1 MKFIHLSDLHLG
13 KRVNEFSMIEDQK
26 YILLQTINIIDDEKP
41 DAVIIAGDI
50 YDKSIPSEEAMLL
63 FDDFLLRL
71 SKRNISVFVISGN
84 HDSSVRLS
92 DHSKLVVNQGIYLS
106 PVYDGTLKPV
116 SMEDEYGEI
125 NVYMLPFIKPVVV
138 KQYFGDE
145 EILSYTDAV
154 RVAIKHMNVD
164 CNKRN
169 VLVAHQFVLGATT
182 CESEEHIV
190 GGLDSVSSDVF
201 DCFDYV
207 ALGHIHGKQ
216 YIGRETVRY
225 CGTLLKYSF
234 SEKNHVKSVT
244 VVDIKEKGNI
254 EVREVMLTPRRDLR
268 EIRGQYEDITNRKN
282 YEGTNVD
289 DYVHIV
295 LTDEEDVIDAIGKLR
310 TIYPNIMKLSYD
322 NKRTRE
328 NNVLTEAGAI
338 EEKSPLEL
346 FEDFYS
352 MQNNVSMSP
361 WQTDY
366 VKELIEEIWGN

>member
-92 DHSKLVVNQGIYLS
+92 DHSKLIENQGIYLS

-169 VLVAHQFVLGATT
+169 VLVAHQFVLGAAT

-254 EVREVMLTPRRDLR
+254 DIREVMLTPKHDLR
-268 EIRGQYEDITNRKN
+268 EIKGSYEDITNRKN
-282 YEGTNVD
+282 YEGTNAD

>member
-169 VLVAHQFVLGATT
+169 VLVAHQFVLGAAT

-254 EVREVMLTPRRDLR
+254 DIREVMLTPRRDLR
-268 EIRGQYEDITNRKN
+268 EIKGSYEDITNRKN

>member
-92 DHSKLVVNQGIYLS
+92 DHSKLIENQGIYLS

-254 EVREVMLTPRRDLR
+254 DIREVMLTPKHDLR
-268 EIRGQYEDITNRKN
+268 EIKGSYEDITNRKN

>member
-92 DHSKLVVNQGIYLS
+92 DHSKLIENQGIYLS

-169 VLVAHQFVLGATT
+169 VLVAHQFVLGAAT

-216 YIGRETVRY
+216 YIGRETLRY

-254 EVREVMLTPRRDLR
+254 DIREVMLTPKRDLR
-268 EIRGQYEDITNRKN
+268 EIKGAYEDITNRKN

>member
-92 DHSKLVVNQGIYLS
+92 DHSKLIVNQGIYLS

-169 VLVAHQFVLGATT
+169 VLVAHQFVLGAAT

-244 VVDIKEKGNI
+244 VVDIKEKGDI
-254 EVREVMLTPRRDLR
+254 DIREVMLTPKRDLR
-268 EIRGQYEDITNRKN
+268 EIKGSYEDITNRKN

>member
-138 KQYFGDE
+138 KQYFSDE

-169 VLVAHQFVLGATT
+169 VLVAHQFVLGAAT

-254 EVREVMLTPRRDLR
+254 DIREVMLTPKHDLR
-268 EIRGQYEDITNRKN
+268 EIKGAYEDITNRKN

>member
-92 DHSKLVVNQGIYLS
+92 DHSKLIENQGIYLS

-138 KQYFGDE
+138 KQYFSDE
-145 EILSYTDAV
+145 EINTYTDAV
-154 RVAIKHMNVD
+154 RVAIKHMDVD

-169 VLVAHQFVLGATT
+169 VLVAHQFVLGAAT

-216 YIGRETVRY
+216 YIGRETLRY

>member
-138 KQYFGDE
+138 KQYFSDE

-201 DCFDYV
+201 ECFDYV

-254 EVREVMLTPRRDLR
+254 DIREVMLTPKRDLR
-268 EIRGQYEDITNRKN
+268 EIKGSYEDITNRKN

>member
-138 KQYFGDE
+138 KQYFSDE

-169 VLVAHQFVLGATT
+169 VLVAHQFVLGAAT

-254 EVREVMLTPRRDLR
+254 DIREVMLTPKRDLR
-268 EIRGQYEDITNRKN
+268 EIKGSYEDITNRKN

-289 DYVHIV
+289 DYVHIM

>member
-92 DHSKLVVNQGIYLS
+92 DHSKLIVNQGIYLS

-169 VLVAHQFVLGATT
+169 VLVAHQFVLGAAT

-254 EVREVMLTPRRDLR
+254 DIREVMLTPKRDLR
-268 EIRGQYEDITNRKN
+268 EIKGSYEDITNRKN

>member
-92 DHSKLVVNQGIYLS
+92 DHSKLIENQGIYLS

-145 EILSYTDAV
+145 EINSYTDAV

-254 EVREVMLTPRRDLR
+254 DIREVMLTPRRDLR
-268 EIRGQYEDITNRKN
+268 EIKGSYEDITNRKN